1 MQTAEFRHVFACV
14 YVRLHSVQRH
24 FCVESKQFPCGRRE
38 TAEPSCLKAL
48 CVWSC
53 TSSDTTKKKN
63 FPSFFP
69 SPHLYLCV
77 FGDGV
82 LNCFFC
88 ASYPEW
94 LWNEERELI
103 LTRQRANHVSA
114 PWASL
119 FKMIL
124 MENIFVWV
132 RDKEKGGKLICFCFF
147 HLSKKPPNYPHNS
160 GARKESFSS
169 EAELIKLSWQFV
181 WLSALFDLEFS
192 TLKCKLHLKS

>member
-1 MQTAEFRHVFACV
+1 MYLLVFMWDCTAC
-14 YVRLHSVQRH
+14 
-24 FCVESKQFPCGRRE
+24 
-38 TAEPSCLKAL
+38 
-48 CVWSC
+48 
-53 TSSDTTKKKN
+53 SDTFVWKVNSSPVGGERVQSPPVLKLSVCGPARPQTPQKY

-77 FGDGV
+77 SGDGV

-94 LWNEERELI
+94 LWNEERVLI
-103 LTRQRANHVSA
+103 LTRQRANRVSA

-124 MENIFVWV
+124 MENISVRV
-132 RDKEKGGKLICFCFF
+132 RDNEKGGKCFF
-147 HLSKKPPNYPHNS
+147 PLYPHNS

-169 EAELIKLSWQFV
+169 EVELIKLSWQFV
-181 WLSALFDLEFS
+181 WLSALFDF
-192 TLKCKLHLKS
+192 KLQHA

>member
-38 TAEPSCLKAL
+38 SAEPSCLKAL

-53 TSSDTTKKKN
+53 TSSDTTKN
-63 FPSFFP
+63 FHSFFR

-77 FGDGV
+77 YRDGV

-103 LTRQRANHVSA
+103 LTGQQANRVSA
-114 PWASL
+114 PWAFL
-119 FKMIL
+119 FKIIL
-124 MENIFVWV
+124 MENISVWL
-132 RDKEKGGKLICFCFF
+132 RDKEKGGKLNCFCFF
-147 HLSKKPPNYPHNS
+147 FLS
-160 GARKESFSS
+160 GQERKAFHQ
-169 EAELIKLSWQFV
+169 KLSSSCQ
-181 WLSALFDLEFS
+181 SSLFDYQLS
-192 TLKCKLHLKS
+192 SI